1 MLMINLFSPDM
12 NSHKVVIVQE
22 VHPVD
27 SDPPLHGPDDAP
39 GGVHDLIREL
49 EVVPDHVPE
58 HWTHEAEVWVVGAG
72 GQAHPDTGAPTLPA
86 LPATGSLAAVI
97 SVRGVAC

>member
-1 MLMINLFSPDM
+1 MINLFSPDM

-58 HWTHEAEVWVVGAG
+58 HGAHEAEVWVVSAG
-72 GQAHPDTGAPTLPA
+72 GQAHPHTGAPTLPA

-97 SVRGVAC
+97 SVQRRG

>member
-1 MLMINLFSPDM
+1 MINLFSPDM

-27 SDPPLHGPDDAP
+27 SDLPLHGPDDAP

-49 EVVPDHVPE
+49 EVVPDHVPQ

-72 GQAHPDTGAPTLPA
+72 GQAHPHTGAPALPA
-86 LPATGSLAAVI
+86 LPATGSLAAVT
-97 SVRGVAC
+97 SVRDVAC